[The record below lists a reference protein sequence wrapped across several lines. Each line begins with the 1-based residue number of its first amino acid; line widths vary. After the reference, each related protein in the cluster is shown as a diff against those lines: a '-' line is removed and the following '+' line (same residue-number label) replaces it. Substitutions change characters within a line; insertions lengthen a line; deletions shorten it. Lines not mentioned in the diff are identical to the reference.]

1 MKKTVWI
8 VRTAICLALLIAV
21 QFFTRSFGQ
30 LATGSCVNLVLA
42 VSALIGGVWSGITVA
57 VISPFC
63 AYLLG
68 IGPAFLPMVPCV
80 SLGNAVYALLFGLFV
95 GKYLKE
101 KKPAAA
107 YVSMALAAAAA
118 VASRLMLYALA
129 YAFYRK
135 GGGADSFAD
144 SFEALWTHWDV
155 RHYLGIARDGY
166 TNVGDARLRLVF
178 FPLYPA
184 VTRVFSAFTGGNL
197 FAAGTLVSL
206 LCSGL
211 CAALLYD
218 LAAMHLGGRGARLA
232 VAYFLLSPMSV
243 FLACAY
249 TEALFI
255 SLTLAAVCLLRRGHP
270 WGAALCGMASALT
283 RMPGVIVSGLFIIA
297 FLARIPREG
306 LRMKAV
312 LRCLAQVGMVFGGL
326 FIYWGINWLVTGDP
340 MTYLIYQKEN
350 WYQQPGSFWASTANT
365 VSYLISTCG
374 DDDWLFTW
382 GFQLLAMGYIYIL
395 LAARQKKLP
404 FDLAAYSFVYV
415 AVVLSPTW
423 LLSGARYLYALATL
437 PLLQAQSLKSRAAHA
452 VGLSVCAALLV
463 VFTWGYTIAAA
474 VL

>member
-1 MKKTVWI
+1 MMD
-8 VRTAICLALLIAV
+8 AL
-21 QFFTRSFGQ
+21 S
-30 LATGSCVNLVLA
+30 NLLQ
-42 VSALIGGVWSGITVA
+42 TT
-57 VISPFC
+57 
-63 AYLLG
+63 
-68 IGPAFLPMVPCV
+68 
-80 SLGNAVYALLFGLFV
+80 
-95 GKYLKE
+95 
-101 KKPAAA
+101 AAA
-107 YVSMALAAAAA
+107 ASAILMGVCGVCLCVRLTRVMRGEESASGLENETVRALPDGRAMALAAAAA

-129 YAFYRK
+129 YVFYRK
-135 GGGADSFAD
+135 GG
-144 SFEALWTHWDV
+144 
-155 RHYLGIARDGY
+155 
-166 TNVGDARLRLVF
+166 
-178 FPLYPA
+178 
-184 VTRVFSAFTGGNL
+184 
-197 FAAGTLVSL
+197 
-206 LCSGL
+206 
-211 CAALLYD
+211 
-218 LAAMHLGGRGARLA
+218 GARLA

-255 SLTLAAVCLLRRGHP
+255 SLTLATVCLLRRGHP

-312 LRCLAQVGMVFGGL
+312 LRCLAQVGVVFGGL

-395 LAARQKKLP
+395 LAAQQKKLP

-452 VGLSVCAALLV
+452 VGLSVCAVLLA

>member
-1 MKKTVWI
+1 MMD
-8 VRTAICLALLIAV
+8 AL
-21 QFFTRSFGQ
+21 S
-30 LATGSCVNLVLA
+30 NLLQ
-42 VSALIGGVWSGITVA
+42 TT
-57 VISPFC
+57 
-63 AYLLG
+63 
-68 IGPAFLPMVPCV
+68 
-80 SLGNAVYALLFGLFV
+80 
-95 GKYLKE
+95 
-101 KKPAAA
+101 AAA
-107 YVSMALAAAAA
+107 ASAILMGVCGVCLCVRLTRVMRGEESASGLENETVRARPDGRAMALAAAAA

-135 GGGADSFAD
+135 
-144 SFEALWTHWDV
+144 
-155 RHYLGIARDGY
+155 GY

-255 SLTLAAVCLLRRGHP
+255 SLTLATVCLLRRGHP

-326 FIYWGINWLVTGDP
+326 FIYWGINWLVTGDS

-452 VGLSVCAALLV
+452 VGLSVCAVLLV

>member
-1 MKKTVWI
+1 MD
-8 VRTAICLALLIAV
+8 AL
-21 QFFTRSFGQ
+21 S
-30 LATGSCVNLVLA
+30 NLLQ
-42 VSALIGGVWSGITVA
+42 TT
-57 VISPFC
+57 
-63 AYLLG
+63 
-68 IGPAFLPMVPCV
+68 
-80 SLGNAVYALLFGLFV
+80 
-95 GKYLKE
+95 
-101 KKPAAA
+101 AAA
-107 YVSMALAAAAA
+107 ASAILMGVCGVCLCVRLTRVMRGEESASGLENETVRALPDGRAMALAAAAA

-129 YAFYRK
+129 YAFYRR

-144 SFEALWTHWDV
+144 SFAALWTHWDV

-197 FAAGTLVSL
+197 FAAGTLVS
-206 LCSGL
+206 
-211 CAALLYD
+211 
-218 LAAMHLGGRGARLA
+218 RLA

-243 FLACAY
+243 FLACVY

>member
-1 MKKTVWI
+1 
-8 VRTAICLALLIAV
+8 
-21 QFFTRSFGQ
+21 
-30 LATGSCVNLVLA
+30 
-42 VSALIGGVWSGITVA
+42 
-57 VISPFC
+57 
-63 AYLLG
+63 
-68 IGPAFLPMVPCV
+68 
-80 SLGNAVYALLFGLFV
+80 
-95 GKYLKE
+95 
-101 KKPAAA
+101 
-107 YVSMALAAAAA
+107 MALAAAAA

-129 YAFYRK
+129 YVFYRR

-243 FLACAY
+243 FLACTY

-306 LRMKAV
+306 LRMKAA
-312 LRCLAQVGMVFGGL
+312 LRCLAQVGVVFGGL

-365 VSYLISTCG
+365 VSYLISTRG

-437 PLLQAQSLKSRAAHA
+437 PLLQAQSLKGRAAHA

>member
-1 MKKTVWI
+1 MMD
-8 VRTAICLALLIAV
+8 AL
-21 QFFTRSFGQ
+21 S
-30 LATGSCVNLVLA
+30 NLLQ
-42 VSALIGGVWSGITVA
+42 TT
-57 VISPFC
+57 
-63 AYLLG
+63 
-68 IGPAFLPMVPCV
+68 
-80 SLGNAVYALLFGLFV
+80 
-95 GKYLKE
+95 
-101 KKPAAA
+101 AAA
-107 YVSMALAAAAA
+107 ASAILMGVCGVCLCVRLTRVMRGEESASGLENETVRALPDGRAMALAAAAA

-129 YAFYRK
+129 YVFYRR

-144 SFEALWTHWDV
+144 SF
-155 RHYLGIARDGY
+155 
-166 TNVGDARLRLVF
+166 DARLRLVV

-255 SLTLAAVCLLRRGHP
+255 SLTLATVCLLRRGHP

-312 LRCLAQVGMVFGGL
+312 LRCLAQVGVVFGGL

-365 VSYLISTCG
+365 VSYLIATCG

-437 PLLQAQSLKSRAAHA
+437 PLLQVQSLKGRAAHA

>member
-1 MKKTVWI
+1 MMD
-8 VRTAICLALLIAV
+8 AL
-21 QFFTRSFGQ
+21 S
-30 LATGSCVNLVLA
+30 NLLQ
-42 VSALIGGVWSGITVA
+42 TT
-57 VISPFC
+57 
-63 AYLLG
+63 
-68 IGPAFLPMVPCV
+68 
-80 SLGNAVYALLFGLFV
+80 
-95 GKYLKE
+95 
-101 KKPAAA
+101 AAA
-107 YVSMALAAAAA
+107 ASAILMGVCGVCLCVRLTRVMRGEESASGLENETVRALPDGRAMALAAAAA
-118 VASRLMLYALA
+118 VATRLMLYALA

-255 SLTLAAVCLLRRGHP
+255 SLTLATICLLRRGHP